1 VLFPQEEGASEKE
14 IAVEQ
19 GEGKQGPSEEAILA
33 ALSTIED
40 PELRRDIVS
49 LGMIRDL
56 QVDGGKVAFRFVLTT
71 PACPLR
77 SEFQCRAE
85 EAVRAVPG
93 VESVDVKMDA
103 DVRAHSPLSGPR
115 PVEGV
120 RNIIAVASNKGG
132 VGKSTVAVNLAI
144 ALAKHG
150 ARVGLLDAD
159 LTGPNIPTMVG
170 LEQGYQADTGLVP
183 VTCYGVKV
191 ISIGFLLRP
200 GLPVIWRGPL
210 IGSGI
215 RQLLH
220 EVPWAADGE
229 LDYLIIDLPPGT
241 SDAPLSMTQEAPIA
255 GVVIVTT
262 PQVISLEDAAK
273 AVKMFEK
280 LDVPVFGII
289 ENMSYFLCPH
299 CGQRTEIFGY
309 GGAREAAEKLGLE
322 FLGEVPLDVQVRASG
337 DEGVPIV
344 EREPDS
350 PVTQVFMLI
359 AERIAARTSVQG
371 FFEETVA
378 R

>member
-1 VLFPQEEGASEKE
+1 M
-14 IAVEQ
+14 EQ

-40 PELRRDIVS
+40 PDLRRDIVS

-77 SEFQCRAE
+77 SEFQHRAE

-299 CGQRTEIFGY
+299 CGERTEIFGY

-322 FLGEVPLDVQVRASG
+322 FLGEVPLDTQVRASG

-371 FFEETVA
+371 FREETSVG
-378 R
+378 